1 MQAGDLHW
9 QRTEAGLYHTQFWA
23 GGYKYKIEKDDYYAN
38 TWHVYY
44 RWDKWSPKMMYTNP
58 DAPAGTR
65 KNLRWV
71 KVMRGYGSSQT
82 TLKHAKQVA
91 LSHNLRP
98 RRKFKFIGRLTEAEA
113 GKPRSVGL
121 GKYIGFLKYQEVSRD
136 GKLLEYQT
144 RYMNPAQIGG
154 EDMEQ
159 INAEAERKRTQE
171 AMESL
176 ARVTLKIPE
185 DTKL

>member
-1 MQAGDLHW
+1 MQAGELHW

-23 GGYKYKIEKDDYYAN
+23 GGYKYKIVKDDYYAN

-44 RWDKWSPKMMYTNP
+44 RWDKWSPNMMFEP
-58 DAPAGTR
+58 KKEGTV
-65 KNLRWV
+65 KQNYRWV

-113 GKPRSVGL
+113 GKPRNVGL
-121 GKYIGFLKYQEVSRD
+121 GKYIGFLKYQEVGRD

-144 RYMNPAQIGG
+144 RYMNPAAIGG
-154 EDMEQ
+154 QDME
-159 INAEAERKRTQE
+159 AENQRRMAEETQK